1 MIDSILSMD
10 EIVLTNSIALL
21 ILLCI
26 HRKGGGNIALIFIIF
41 YCVYMS
47 IDAFWLYH
55 LASYELMPL
64 HEKYEFSQ
72 TMYLLNA
79 LTTTIVMMFLFV
91 SPLHYPDK
99 AKVSFI
105 AAVYIL
111 IAYVIP
117 TLTQAN
123 LINTQFSYQS
133 YKLYEYIMSYT
144 VVFDIII
151 VLVAWSEER
160 GSECSNGIHK

>member
-1 MIDSILSMD
+1 MKLNELISSLD
-10 EIVLTNSIALL
+10 EVTITNIIGLL
-21 ILLCI
+21 ILLYI
-26 HRKGGGNIALIFIIF
+26 HRKRGGHIALIFIIF

-47 IDAFWLYH
+47 IDIFWLYH
-55 LASYELMPL
+55 MDSYTLMNGNQK
-64 HEKYEFSQ
+64 HEFSQ

-79 LTTTIVMMFLFV
+79 LTTTVVMVFLFI
-91 SPLHYPDK
+91 SPLHYPEK

-105 AAVYIL
+105 AAIYIF

-133 YKLYEYIMSYT
+133 YKAYEYIMSYT

-151 VLVAWSEER
+151 VLVGLTKER
-160 GSECSNGIHK
+160 GSECSN